1 VVRARLSLAGATAFA
16 LFASAAADAQ
26 VYLEGGNTRHR
37 FAQMTLGADARTMP
51 ASGSSVADA
60 LHEMRFIIGG
70 THFWGHADFFVA
82 IPVRRLGDSPFR
94 TRVETGARYYPWR
107 LTRGALRPWLGASL
121 MSVAYEQGD
130 GPTQGRVRWPVSAGL
145 TYQTGDHLF
154 TLGVGAVDY
163 AARYPDSP
171 TTSVPI
177 EMHPRSFSIGYTRV
191 FDTTLGAEADWASGA
206 TAARVEQRL
215 ADGSLGGLTVGIGP
229 SSAFFPRESE
239 HLREVGFAG
248 QHRNARVFAD
258 LGVGY
263 HFPRPDIHVGVA
275 YRQNSSDVGAYG
287 YAHDAS
293 RRAITLEAFKFLFDY
308 HGFVPYIGPHLSHE
322 QLSVR
327 GSVRGDASLWR
338 PGVTFGWDIRPD
350 RLQAM
355 ILRTNLRYTPNL
367 NVAVTGGRNV
377 ALDQVEFNFIQ
388 FVIFPRR
395 FF

>member
-1 VVRARLSLAGATAFA
+1 MLARLINATAAA
-16 LFASAAADAQ
+16 LALLAPTPADAQ
-26 VYLEGGNTRHR
+26 VYIEGGNTRHR
-37 FAQMTLGADARTMP
+37 FAQMTLGADVRTLP
-51 ASGSSVADA
+51 ASGSSVGDP

-82 IPVRRLGDSPFR
+82 IPVRRFGDSPFR

-107 LTRGALRPWLGASL
+107 IESGKVRPWVGGSL

-130 GPTQGRVRWPVSAGL
+130 GPTEGRVRWPVTAGL
-145 TYQTGDHLF
+145 TYQRGDQLWS
-154 TLGVGAVDY
+154 LGVGAVQY

-171 TTSVPI
+171 TTSIPI
-177 EMHPRSFSIGYTRV
+177 TMHPRWISLGYTKA
-191 FDTTLGAEADWASGA
+191 FDVTLGAEPGWTSGE
-206 TAARVEQRL
+206 TARTVEQRL
-215 ADGSLGGLTVGIGP
+215 AEGSLGGLTVGIGP
-229 SSAFFPRESE
+229 SSAFFPRASE
-239 HLREVGFAG
+239 HLRDVGFAG
-248 QHRNARVFAD
+248 QHRNARIFAD
-258 LGVGY
+258 VGVGY

-275 YRQNSSDVGAYG
+275 YRQNSSEVSAYG
-287 YAHDAS
+287 YEHEATRQAM
-293 RRAITLEAFKFLFDY
+293 TLEAFKFLFDY
-308 HGFVPYIGPHLSHE
+308 HGFVPYVGPHLSYE

-327 GSVRGDASLWR
+327 GSVRGDASVWR

-367 NVAVTGGRNV
+367 DVAVTGGRRV